1 MTMDFGAIFLIGAI
15 AFILWAV
22 ADNFIGGVNDDKKAS
37 FKVWLLAGAIGLGIW
52 VLMNVSNDIFPQ

>member
-1 MTMDFGAIFLIGAI
+1 MDFGAIVFLVSI

-22 ADNFIGGVNDDKKAS
+22 ADNFIGEQSGNKRAS

-52 VLMNVSNDIFPQ
+52 LLMNISNETFPQ

>member
-22 ADNFIGGVNDDKKAS
+22 ADNFIGGASDDKKAS
-37 FKVWLLAGAIGLGIW
+37 FKVWLLAGAIGLGILALFTMGE
-52 VLMNVSNDIFPQ
+52 VI

>member
-1 MTMDFGAIFLIGAI
+1 MAMDFGTIFLIGAI

-37 FKVWLLAGAIGLGIW
+37 FKVWLLAGAIGLGIL
-52 VLMNVSNDIFPQ
+52 VLFTMGEVI

>member
-1 MTMDFGAIFLIGAI
+1 MDFGAIFLIGAI

-37 FKVWLLAGAIGLGIW
+37 FKVWLLAGAIGLGIL
-52 VLMNVSNDIFPQ
+52 VLFTMGEVI